1 MASFQENAQEPEQV
15 PWVNKTQVYQD
26 IKAVLEQHYNWH
38 LFHAHYPEALTAWKI
53 MQDVRKHLA
62 LSVDETTG

>member
-1 MASFQENAQEPEQV
+1 MASFEKDTNEPKQA
-15 PWVNKTQVYQD
+15 PGVNKTQVYQD
-26 IKAVLEQHYNWH
+26 IKAVLEQHYSWY

-53 MQDVRKHLA
+53 MQDVRKHLE